1 MLLIEEIFLSPVPRR
16 RDQYGNTYSPR
27 HLTDREA
34 RLLRDIGLGR
44 PTRRWIVWRD
54 DAGVVTLG
62 RPSPAGGYEMHRVY
76 R

>member
-1 MLLIEEIFLSPVPRR
+1 MLIEEIFLKPIWGS
-16 RDQYGNTYSPR
+16 R

-34 RLLRDIGLGR
+34 RLLRDRGFGR
-44 PTRRWIVWRD
+44 TTRRWRVWCD

-62 RPSPAGGYEMHRVY
+62 RPALGGGYEVHRIY